1 MRCADGQTGHNQF
14 TKDFAMRVIVINPW
28 NQTVTE
34 AEHNGDYRDYYRLLS
49 GPTLEGYADAAV
61 NCFDITPVGD
71 KDGHIMFVDDEGLL
85 ADVQAHFVL
94 GLGGATF
101 AGRGVIARSDGGE
114 DEQGA
119 TMAIADV
126 LASIAW
132 LPIGTEIS
140 VPQPVIES
148 FDTCDAMLER
158 LEERSKD
165 VGSLIA
171 RRG

>member
-1 MRCADGQTGHNQF
+1 
-14 TKDFAMRVIVINPW
+14 MRVIVINPW
-28 NQTVTE
+28 DQTVTE

-49 GPTLEGYADAAV
+49 GPTLEGYPDASV

-71 KDGHIMFVDDEGLL
+71 RDGHIMFVDDEGLL

-94 GLGGATF
+94 GASGAIF

-114 DEQGA
+114 DEEGA

-126 LASIAW
+126 LASITW

-140 VPQPVIES
+140 VPQPVTES
-148 FDTCDAMLER
+148 FDTFDAMLER
-158 LEERSKD
+158 LHERSKD
-165 VGSLIA
+165 VGPLIA
-171 RRG
+171 R